1 MTVQELIDVLSTFP
15 ADEPIFARDLTN
27 GDGYPVLGVAPY
39 DDDEPRGPNWALAV
53 EFDSRA

>member
-1 MTVQELIDVLSTFP
+1 MLSTFP